1 MPRLERS
8 LQSLVLVSA
17 PTLLIVA
24 LAARA
29 ENSHYRQLLRA
40 SARRIVEDISSL
52 DIIAKRTLDFP
63 DKNRSS
69 SRIARLYLKGN
80 MRRADVTAE
89 IFTSAKHHA
98 DTIVQHTW
106 INAHDGDVT
115 YNLPTDSAIFTISP
129 GNTVSETT
137 QFFPGAYI
145 YAKRLDNFLEQ
156 AKLTYNGAITGA
168 DNRVHSFTALQ
179 NLQPD
184 KDGNPRFRRHEIL
197 ASEEYGLAIVSCSSY
212 GEDGRLWIRYA
223 ASDFQQVASGLW
235 LPRHAL
241 EEAFIGAPG
250 RLTRSNT
257 FDIQFKAVNQPLDD
271 RLFKLSC
278 PPHYTIVDRVHDLVI
293 NPSELRLGP
302 ELGPSASSRPRDITP
317 GSQTV
322 ENPSDTGPP
331 EHSPRSN
338 QRDVNEQ
345 AAHQPHSTDPNA
357 HNPWRH
363 RGLILL
369 AMLLVLAAGVMI
381 GRHKW

>member
-1 MPRLERS
+1 MDGNLSVLLVLHAFSIAVLTPRL
-8 LQSLVLVSA
+8 SA
-17 PTLLIVA
+17 AP
-24 LAARA
+24 A
-29 ENSHYRQLLRA
+29 ENSDYTQLLQA
-40 SARRIVEDISSL
+40 SARRIVEEISSL

-63 DKNRSS
+63 LENRSS
-69 SRIARLYLKGN
+69 SRIARLYLKAN
-80 MRRADVTAE
+80 MRRADVAAE
-89 IFTSAKHHA
+89 IFTSAKDGA

-115 YNLPTDSAIFTISP
+115 YNLPADSAIFTISP
-129 GNTVSETT
+129 GNTVSETA

-145 YAKRLDNFLEQ
+145 YAKRLDRFLEQ
-156 AKLTYNGAITGA
+156 AELTYNGAATGA
-168 DNRVHSFTALQ
+168 DGRLHSFTALQ
-179 NLQPD
+179 NLPPD

-235 LPRHAL
+235 LPRHAR

-250 RLTRSNT
+250 RLTRTNT

-302 ELGPSASSRPRDITP
+302 DLGPSGSTRPGDITT
-317 GSQTV
+317 GSQTID
-322 ENPSDTGPP
+322 NPSDAGPP
-331 EHSPRSN
+331 ENSPRSN

-345 AAHQPHSTDPNA
+345 AAPQRHSADPNA
-357 HNPWRH
+357 RNPWRH

-369 AMLLVLAAGVMI
+369 AMVLVFAAGVMI
-381 GRHKW
+381 GRYKW